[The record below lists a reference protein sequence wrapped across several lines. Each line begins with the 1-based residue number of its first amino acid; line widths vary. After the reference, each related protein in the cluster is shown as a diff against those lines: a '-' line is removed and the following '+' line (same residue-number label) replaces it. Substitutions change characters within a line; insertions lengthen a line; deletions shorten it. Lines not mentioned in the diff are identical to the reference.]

1 MRYDNLKKEEIE
13 KIEELSKIVE
23 VNLKEILNI
32 LNDNYITC
40 FIMNGDFN
48 MNNSTGSNKKMS
60 IWRKMEEKND

>member
-1 MRYDNLKKEEIE
+1 MRYENLKKEEIE

-40 FIMNGDFN
+40 FIADGDFS